1 VGSAV
6 DGLDGFKIDGQIAKV
21 LDGIAECVGG
31 EAIHVFDAVE
41 NTKVKHLD
49 VNKDRVVG
57 LHVTP
62 SVMGTVEE
70 LDHLVNNF
78 GIGWDVD
85 ENGSIG
91 EIDSVLICVSRPWAL
106 DCGNVTL

>member
-1 VGSAV
+1 
-6 DGLDGFKIDGQIAKV
+6 
-21 LDGIAECVGG
+21 
-31 EAIHVFDAVE
+31 
-41 NTKVKHLD
+41 
-49 VNKDRVVG
+49 
-57 LHVTP
+57 
-62 SVMGTVEE
+62 MGTVEE